1 MFDHCNPQK
10 VETQRSLKQR
20 GIFLMRKDSNYQ
32 GIKFMNPYA
41 SSDRVVK
48 YM

>member
-20 GIFLMRKDSNYQ
+20 GMRKDSNYQ

-41 SSDRVVK
+41 SNDRVLK